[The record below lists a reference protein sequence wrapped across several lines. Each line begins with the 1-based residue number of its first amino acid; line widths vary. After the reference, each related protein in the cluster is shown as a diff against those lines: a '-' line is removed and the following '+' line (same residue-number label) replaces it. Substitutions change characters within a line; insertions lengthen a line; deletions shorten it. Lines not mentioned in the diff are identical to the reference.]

1 MTPLWI
7 AIALLLLPALWL
19 LVAPM
24 RGARVLRDQ
33 LDHFEANDTSAE
45 QNVAIFQRRMASLE
59 AARERGDIDDA
70 RFNEDRLELE
80 RSLLE
85 DTATQA
91 KRPLKAASAG
101 RLVVPL
107 VMVAVVGASTFWYQQ
122 NGAEGDLTLY
132 AIQEEIRND
141 PEGSLMMFL
150 ERMEAEAER
159 QPNNPN
165 VWSSLFPLYR
175 DTGQPDKAVDA
186 LERLIAIEGRIPPL
200 LAQLA
205 QLRFFMAERELT
217 PEVQA
222 LVDETLEL
230 DPRQPTVLGL
240 LGIHAFDNGDYET
253 AVDRWRRAV
262 ANISDP
268 ETAAS
273 LRDGIRVAQERMGV
287 APEPSAAAQGQG
299 VRVSVSLDEALADIY
314 YGNFSLF
321 QSLPDSWAIDQIF
334 PVMPIHRLTEAPT
347 NKAIIADLTCDSDG
361 KLDLFANADGETR
374 TLPLHD
380 LKEGEEYYLGVF
392 LVGAYQET
400 LGDLHNLFGD
410 THVVSVRIDGEG
422 QFEFVEEI
430 QGDTIGD
437 VLSYVEYNPKE
448 LYEKFRICAETA
460 VRSGSISVAERQRM
474 LKTFSNSL
482 NGYTYFERD

>member
-165 VWSSLFPLYR
+165 VWSSLFRLYR

-299 VRVSVSLDEALADIY
+299 VRVHVSMDEALVDNVSDDATVFITARDID
-314 YGNFSLF
+314 GE
-321 QSLPDSWAIDQIF
+321 LPPLAVIRAQ
-334 PVMPIHRLTEAPT
+334 V
-347 NKAIIADLTCDSDG
+347 ADLPMTVV
-361 KLDLFANADGETR
+361 LDDTAAMSPQAQISQVREAR
-374 TLPLHD
+374 
-380 LKEGEEYYLGVF
+380 
-392 LVGAYQET
+392 LVVRVSESGQATPQP
-400 LGDLHNLFGD
+400 GDLFGD
-410 THVVSVRIDGEG
+410 LASVSVGPIREDATANVVINRV
-422 QFEFVEEI
+422 FE
-430 QGDTIGD
+430 
-437 VLSYVEYNPKE
+437 
-448 LYEKFRICAETA
+448 
-460 VRSGSISVAERQRM
+460 
-474 LKTFSNSL
+474 
-482 NGYTYFERD
+482 

>member
-19 LVAPM
+19 LIAPM
-24 RGARVLRDQ
+24 RGARTLRDHLQ
-33 LDHFEANDTSAE
+33 QFEANDTSAE
-45 QNVAIFQRRMASLE
+45 QNVAIFQRRLASLE

-85 DTATQA
+85 DTATQT
-91 KRPLKAASAG
+91 KRPLKTVTAG

-132 AIQEEIRND
+132 AIQEEVRND
-141 PEGSLMMFL
+141 PEGSMAMFL

-175 DTGQPDKAVDA
+175 DTGQPEKAADA

-217 PEVQA
+217 PDVQA

-240 LGIHAFDNGDYET
+240 LGIYAFDNGDYDT
-253 AVDRWRRAV
+253 AIDRWRRAV
-262 ANISDP
+262 ANIEDP
-268 ETAAS
+268 ETAES

-287 APEPSAAAQGQG
+287 TPEAPAAAQGQG
-299 VRVSVSLDEALADIY
+299 VRVNVSLDEALVDNVSDDATVFITARDI
-314 YGNFSLF
+314 
-321 QSLPDSWAIDQIF
+321 
-334 PVMPIHRLTEAPT
+334 
-347 NKAIIADLTCDSDG
+347 
-361 KLDLFANADGETR
+361 DGE
-374 TLPLHD
+374 LPPLAVIRAQVSELPMTVVLD
-380 LKEGEEYYLGVF
+380 DTAAMSPQAQISQVREAR
-392 LVGAYQET
+392 LVVRVSKTGQATPQP
-400 LGDLHNLFGD
+400 GDLFGD
-410 THVVSVRIDGEG
+410 LESVSVGPISEDDAANVVINRV
-422 QFEFVEEI
+422 FE
-430 QGDTIGD
+430 
-437 VLSYVEYNPKE
+437 
-448 LYEKFRICAETA
+448 
-460 VRSGSISVAERQRM
+460 
-474 LKTFSNSL
+474 
-482 NGYTYFERD
+482 